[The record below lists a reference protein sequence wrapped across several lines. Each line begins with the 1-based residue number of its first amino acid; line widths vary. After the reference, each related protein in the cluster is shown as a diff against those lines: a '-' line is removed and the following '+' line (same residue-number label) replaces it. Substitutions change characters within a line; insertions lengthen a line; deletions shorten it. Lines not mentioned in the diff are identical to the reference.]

1 MWLVWLSCRQT
12 DDVTP
17 PEWTRLSL
25 AEEAI
30 VRIMPRKK
38 AAGGDIDNRH
48 IVVGRKTV
56 YAQPIAQIRS
66 SSCSPFPRR
75 LARRRLQPFKGVAA
89 VMVQCVE
96 HIYNAFSATTVIASP

>member
-1 MWLVWLSCRQT
+1 MRLAWLSCRQT

-38 AAGGDIDNRH
+38 PAGCNIDNCY

-56 YAQPIAQIRS
+56 YAHPVANL
-66 SSCSPFPRR
+66 PFAGLLIGYLGALGFFRVQFNVCLNWPRAKPGAPNKNG
-75 LARRRLQPFKGVAA
+75 ARRRRF
-89 VMVQCVE
+89 
-96 HIYNAFSATTVIASP
+96 

>member
-48 IVVGRKTV
+48 IVVGREAV
-56 YAQPIAQIRS
+56 YAHLVANL
-66 SSCSPFPRR
+66 PFAG
-75 LARRRLQPFKGVAA
+75 LLIGHLGALGF
-89 VMVQCVE
+89 
-96 HIYNAFSATTVIASP
+96 F